1 MPLINVTSQQG
12 TLNTEQQHTLISR
25 ISDAVLISE
34 GADINDAGAQS
45 LVWANYSEQ
54 APGTSYVAGQPHR
67 KAPLVIAVTTPQ
79 GALNASAR
87 KSLVKDISDIVDELI
102 GKYDDRLNHWVNM
115 YEVDEGSWAGAG
127 QIFNLAGIQQA
138 MNIKAA

>member
-1 MPLINVTSQQG
+1 MPLINVTAQQDI
-12 TLNTEQQHTLISR
+12 LNIEQQQTLMSR
-25 ISDAVLISE
+25 LSDAVLIAE

-54 APGTSYVAGQPHR
+54 STGTSYVAGQPHQ

-79 GALNASAR
+79 GALTAASR
-87 KSLVKDISDIVDELI
+87 ESLVKDISEIVDELI

-115 YEVDEGSWAGAG
+115 HEVDEGSWAGAG
-127 QIFNLAGIQQA
+127 QIFNLSGIQQA
-138 MNIKAA
+138 MNIKPA

>member
-1 MPLINVTSQQG
+1 MPLINVTAQQDI
-12 TLNTEQQHTLISR
+12 LNIEQQQTLMS
-25 ISDAVLISE
+25 SLSNAVLISE

-54 APGTSYVAGQPHR
+54 SPGTSYVAGKPHP
-67 KAPLVIAVTTPQ
+67 KAPLVISVTTPQ
-79 GALNASAR
+79 GALTTASR
-87 KSLVKDISDIVDELI
+87 ESLVKDISEIVDELI

-115 YEVDEGSWAGAG
+115 HEVDEGSWAGAG
-127 QIFNLAGIQQA
+127 RIFNLSGIQQA